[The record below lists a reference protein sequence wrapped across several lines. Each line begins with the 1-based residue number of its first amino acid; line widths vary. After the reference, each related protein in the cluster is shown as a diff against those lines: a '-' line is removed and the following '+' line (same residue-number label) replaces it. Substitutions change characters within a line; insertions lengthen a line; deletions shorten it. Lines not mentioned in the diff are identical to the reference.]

1 MIRVSIVILLLFVLG
16 CATSSRKQT
25 NATSNQQMIAA
36 QQSDEQL
43 TARIHAES
51 VNLRARWQQAQ
62 NLPLQQRI
70 PVEEQLLRES
80 QRVER
85 SLDQVIQAGQ
95 RQQTTGAQNE
105 LTQTINDL
113 SNQLRQTRGAY

>member
-1 MIRVSIVILLLFVLG
+1 
-16 CATSSRKQT
+16 
-25 NATSNQQMIAA
+25 MIAA

-43 TARIHAES
+43 TARSHAES
-51 VNLRARWQQAQ
+51 VNLRARWQRAQ

-70 PVEEQLLRES
+70 LVEEQLLRES

-105 LTQTINDL
+105 FTETINDL